1 MGTSLFESLYILEKL
16 LTPNKEARARREY
29 KRKLRESKKAQKWN
43 MIKTYGPDYYFEDVR
58 WKRIKDRNKNETE
71 ENWKRRLAIWGFS
84 PDGVCFKTGNKHRP
98 AAKVFG
104 WSYYT
109 GESKDKTFA
118 EENQTVKPIAMKG
131 DNKMESNVYQTLVNS
146 LKANPRNILSKR
158 NLWSYYHVESGIIL
172 VSRGTKEGSNSKI
185 TKPRT
190 LSPTEAEI
198 VYRMWK
204 EGRPSHEI
212 QITTQNS
219 SYWFALFRDVFG
231 DR

>member
-1 MGTSLFESLYILEKL
+1 MGTPLFESLYILEKL

-58 WKRIKDRNKNETE
+58 WKRIKDQNKDETE

-84 PDGVCFKTGNKHRP
+84 PDGVCFKTGNKHIP
-98 AAKVFG
+98 AAKVFS

-109 GESKDKTFA
+109 GESKDETLA

-146 LKANPRNILSKR
+146 LKANPRNIQSKKR
-158 NLWSYYHVESGIIL
+158 LWSYYHVESGIII
-172 VSRGTKEGSNSKI
+172 VSRGTKGGSNSKI

-190 LSPTEAEI
+190 LSPTEAEKI
-198 VYRMWK
+198 FEIWK
-204 EGRPSHEI
+204 SGA
-212 QITTQNS
+212 TQTVAKDYTENA
-219 SYWFALFRDVFG
+219 SYWYALFENVFG
-231 DR
+231 GK